1 MKLQKRKK
9 NRNKYIKQKIMLA
22 INVIINVGFI
32 KERNVKR
39 KRQNHGLR
47 FLDL

>member
-1 MKLQKRKK
+1 MWNIMKQQKRKK

-32 KERNVKR
+32 KERNAK
-39 KRQNHGLR
+39 
-47 FLDL
+47 

>member
-1 MKLQKRKK
+1 MWNIMKLQKRKK

-32 KERNVKR
+32 KERNVK
-39 KRQNHGLR
+39 
-47 FLDL
+47 

>member
-1 MKLQKRKK
+1 MWNIMKMQKRKK

-32 KERNVKR
+32 KERNAK
-39 KRQNHGLR
+39 
-47 FLDL
+47 

>member
-1 MKLQKRKK
+1 MWNIMKLQKRKK

-32 KERNVKR
+32 KARNVK
-39 KRQNHGLR
+39 
-47 FLDL
+47 

>member
-1 MKLQKRKK
+1 MWNIMKLRKRKK

-32 KERNVKR
+32 KERNVK
-39 KRQNHGLR
+39 
-47 FLDL
+47 

>member
-1 MKLQKRKK
+1 MWNIMKPQKRKK

-32 KERNVKR
+32 KERNVK
-39 KRQNHGLR
+39 
-47 FLDL
+47 

>member
-1 MKLQKRKK
+1 MWNIMKLQKRKK

-32 KERNVKR
+32 KERNAK
-39 KRQNHGLR
+39 
-47 FLDL
+47 

>member
-1 MKLQKRKK
+1 MWNIKKLQKRKK

-32 KERNVKR
+32 KERNVK
-39 KRQNHGLR
+39 
-47 FLDL
+47 

>member
-1 MKLQKRKK
+1 MWNIMKLQKIKK

-32 KERNVKR
+32 KERNVK
-39 KRQNHGLR
+39 
-47 FLDL
+47 

>member
-1 MKLQKRKK
+1 MWNIMKLQKRKK

-32 KERNVKR
+32 KERLTIKSQV
-39 KRQNHGLR
+39 
-47 FLDL
+47 

>member
-32 KERNVKR
+32 KERLTIKSQV
-39 KRQNHGLR
+39 
-47 FLDL
+47 

>member
-1 MKLQKRKK
+1 MQKRKK

-32 KERNVKR
+32 KERNVK
-39 KRQNHGLR
+39 
-47 FLDL
+47 

>member
-32 KERNVKR
+32 KEENMAR
-39 KRQNHGLR
+39 KMKTM
-47 FLDL
+47 D

>member
-1 MKLQKRKK
+1 MWNIMKLQKRKK

-32 KERNVKR
+32 KERNMK
-39 KRQNHGLR
+39 
-47 FLDL
+47 

>member
-1 MKLQKRKK
+1 MWDIMKLQKRKK

-32 KERNVKR
+32 KERNVK
-39 KRQNHGLR
+39 
-47 FLDL
+47 